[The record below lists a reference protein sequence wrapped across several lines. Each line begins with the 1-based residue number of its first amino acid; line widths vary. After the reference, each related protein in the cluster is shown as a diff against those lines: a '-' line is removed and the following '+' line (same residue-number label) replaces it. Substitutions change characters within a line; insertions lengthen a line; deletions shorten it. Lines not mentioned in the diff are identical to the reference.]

1 MSHAAFESQ
10 AQTDA
15 EALALKIPMLVNE
28 DPDLQRRANLFD
40 NRWLLKIGPVEFHV
54 AQTAGRIVSFERG
67 PFFMRAWSFGVAA
80 EPQDWLAHWQPI
92 PAPGDHDI
100 LAMSKRGAL
109 QLSGDLTPL
118 MQNLQVMKDVLASPR
133 AIAAQTP
140 EVRS

>member
-1 MSHAAFESQ
+1 MSDATFECQ
-10 AQTDA
+10 AQADA

-28 DPDLQRRANLFD
+28 DADLQRRANWFD
-40 NRWLLKIGPVEFHV
+40 SRWLLKIGAVEFHV
-54 AQTAGRIVSFERG
+54 VQTSGRIISFERG

-80 EPQDWLAHWQPI
+80 EAKGWIAHWQPI

-118 MQNLQVMKDVLASPR
+118 MQNLQVVKDVLAAPR
-133 AIAAQTP
+133 AIAAQTS